1 MARNEIPKLIARIK
15 VVSETVSYTAPARAT
30 EKVVKTLQDIG
41 PRWTGLYSNSH
52 VINAKQFGLL
62 AVGSGQ
68 QGNPSPI
75 VFNRRPSRTSV
86 KKVLATGKSVF
97 LIGNDAPYANQATD
111 LEPFR
116 PLSNKNLDLPLKTQI
131 FGERKDR
138 RGLVK
143 TDLEDLTSG
152 PNSATAPLDWFT
164 DYAQKGGKMQKE
176 VETTFANIFNKL
188 K

>member
-52 VINAKQFGLL
+52 VIDAKQFGLL

-75 VFNRRPSRTSV
+75 VFNGRPSRTSV

-116 PLSNKNLDLPLKTQI
+116 PEKFTSEPPLKPVREGI
-131 FGERKDR
+131 RDVF
-138 RGLVK
+138 RGLRTI
-143 TDLEDLTSG
+143 TDEG
-152 PNSATAPLDWFT
+152 FNNETAPLDWFT

-188 K
+188 R

>member
-52 VINAKQFGLL
+52 VIDAKQFGLL

-75 VFNRRPSRTSV
+75 VFNGRPSRTSV
-86 KKVLATGKSVF
+86 KKALATGKSVF

-116 PLSNKNLDLPLKTQI
+116 PERFTSEPPLKPVREGI
-131 FGERKDR
+131 RDVF
-138 RGLVK
+138 RGLRTI
-143 TDLEDLTSG
+143 TDEG
-152 PNSATAPLDWFT
+152 FNNETAPLDWFT

>member
-52 VINAKQFGLL
+52 VIDAKQFGLL

-75 VFNRRPSRTSV
+75 VFNGRPSRTSV

-116 PLSNKNLDLPLKTQI
+116 PEEFTSEPPLKPVREGMRDQ
-131 FGERKDR
+131 F
-138 RGLVK
+138 RGLRTI
-143 TDLEDLTSG
+143 TDEGSNLE
-152 PNSATAPLDWFT
+152 TAPLDWFT

>member
-52 VINAKQFGLL
+52 VIDAKQFGLL

-75 VFNRRPSRTSV
+75 VFNGRPSRTSV

-116 PLSNKNLDLPLKTQI
+116 PERFTSEPPLKPVREGI
-131 FGERKDR
+131 RDVF
-138 RGLVK
+138 RGLRTI
-143 TDLEDLTSG
+143 TDEG
-152 PNSATAPLDWFT
+152 FNNETAPLDWFT

>member
-75 VFNRRPSRTSV
+75 VFNGRPSRTSV

-116 PLSNKNLDLPLKTQI
+116 PERFTSEPPLKPVREGI
-131 FGERKDR
+131 RDVF
-138 RGLVK
+138 RGLRTI
-143 TDLEDLTSG
+143 TDEG
-152 PNSATAPLDWFT
+152 FNNETAPLDWFT

>member
-1 MARNEIPKLIARIK
+1 MAKNEIPKLIARIK

-52 VINAKQFGLL
+52 VIDAKQFGLL

-75 VFNRRPSRTSV
+75 VFNGRPSRTSV

-116 PLSNKNLDLPLKTQI
+116 PERFTSEPPLKPVREGI
-131 FGERKDR
+131 RDVF
-138 RGLVK
+138 RGLRTI
-143 TDLEDLTSG
+143 TDEG
-152 PNSATAPLDWFT
+152 FNNETAPLDWFT

>member
-75 VFNRRPSRTSV
+75 VFNGRPSRTSV

-116 PLSNKNLDLPLKTQI
+116 PEKFTSEPPLKPVREGI
-131 FGERKDR
+131 RDVF
-138 RGLVK
+138 RGLRTI
-143 TDLEDLTSG
+143 TDEG
-152 PNSATAPLDWFT
+152 FNNETAPLDWFT

>member
-1 MARNEIPKLIARIK
+1 MAKNEIPKLIARIK

-75 VFNRRPSRTSV
+75 VFNGRPSRTSV

-116 PLSNKNLDLPLKTQI
+116 PEKFTSEPPLKPVREGI
-131 FGERKDR
+131 RDVF
-138 RGLVK
+138 RGLR
-143 TDLEDLTSG
+143 TITNEG
-152 PNSATAPLDWFT
+152 FNNETAPLDWFT

>member
-1 MARNEIPKLIARIK
+1 MAKNEIPKLIARIK

-52 VINAKQFGLL
+52 VIDAKQFGLL

-75 VFNRRPSRTSV
+75 VFNGRPSRTSV

-116 PLSNKNLDLPLKTQI
+116 PERFTSEPPLKPVREGI
-131 FGERKDR
+131 RDVF
-138 RGLVK
+138 RGLRTI
-143 TDLEDLTSG
+143 TDEG
-152 PNSATAPLDWFT
+152 FNNETAPLDWFT

-188 K
+188 R

>member
-1 MARNEIPKLIARIK
+1 MAKNEIPKLIARIK

-75 VFNRRPSRTSV
+75 VFNGRPSRTSV

-116 PLSNKNLDLPLKTQI
+116 PERFTSEPPLKPVREGI
-131 FGERKDR
+131 RDVF
-138 RGLVK
+138 RGLRTI
-143 TDLEDLTSG
+143 TDEG
-152 PNSATAPLDWFT
+152 FNNETAPLDWFT

>member
-52 VINAKQFGLL
+52 VIDAKQFGLL

-75 VFNRRPSRTSV
+75 VFNGRPSRTSV

-116 PLSNKNLDLPLKTQI
+116 PERFTSEPPLKPVREGI
-131 FGERKDR
+131 RDVF
-138 RGLVK
+138 RGLRTI
-143 TDLEDLTSG
+143 TDEG
-152 PNSATAPLDWFT
+152 FNNETAPLDWFT

-188 K
+188 R

>member
-1 MARNEIPKLIARIK
+1 MAKNEIPKLIARIK

-52 VINAKQFGLL
+52 VIDAKQFGLL

-75 VFNRRPSRTSV
+75 VFNGRPSRTSV

-116 PLSNKNLDLPLKTQI
+116 PEKFTSEPPLKPVREGI
-131 FGERKDR
+131 RDVF
-138 RGLVK
+138 RGLRTI
-143 TDLEDLTSG
+143 TDEG
-152 PNSATAPLDWFT
+152 FNNETAPLDWFT